1 MIELLAHGFHH
12 RAVLL
17 HEPQNLFQH
26 GIQLDTLARECQIG
40 EAHLRIGV
48 SHVRQPNQAV
58 GQARSTYPACW
69 DIEVCRRE
77 RNDASRGYR
86 MDIFQ
91 LVRQNLQV
99 MPKRTELLDRRI
111 QSIKEEIAALGDLRP
126 GAMSLQYNICGNPSC
141 RCKAD
146 PPLKH
151 GPYPQ
156 VSSTWHGK
164 SSSLLV
170 RQEHAAEVSE

>member
-17 HEPQNLFQH
+17 DEPQNLFQH
-26 GIQLDTLARECQIG
+26 GIQLDTLAHECQIS

-48 SHVRQPNQAV
+48 SHAESLIRLSDKSGPHTQRA
-58 GQARSTYPACW
+58 GISRLWGSETM
-69 DIEVCRRE
+69 
-77 RNDASRGYR
+77 ASRGYR

-99 MPKRTELLDRRI
+99 MPNRTEFLEERI
-111 QSIKEEIAALGDLRP
+111 QSIKGKIAALGDLRP

-146 PPLKH
+146 PPVK
-151 GPYPQ
+151 
-156 VSSTWHGK
+156 
-164 SSSLLV
+164 
-170 RQEHAAEVSE
+170 